1 MSEFEKLRALVERLP
16 PPRPRSKA
24 PRLWRWAVR
33 LLLVALA
40 LDAVYLI
47 GKALGGH

>member
-1 MSEFEKLRALVERLP
+1 MMSELEKLRALVERLPP

-40 LDAVYLI
+40 LD
-47 GKALGGH
+47 GGY